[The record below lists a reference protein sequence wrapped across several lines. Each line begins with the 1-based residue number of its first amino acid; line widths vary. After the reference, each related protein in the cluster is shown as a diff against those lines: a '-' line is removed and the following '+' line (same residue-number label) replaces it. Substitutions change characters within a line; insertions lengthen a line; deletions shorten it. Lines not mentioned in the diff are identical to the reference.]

1 MQVEN
6 NSSNSMKIKQHLIS
20 NSSCVSSLQEFSD
33 LHEGALRV
41 ISNCLEDSES
51 MQLIQTMGGLEQ
63 LLQFVGTSTLPE
75 AQANAVKAIA
85 RMAQSSTETKG
96 LSSLFFFDKWVCT
109 LYTVRENVQNSLSF
123 IFVPHVQHFSTL
135 KG

>member
-1 MQVEN
+1 
-6 NSSNSMKIKQHLIS
+6 MKIKQHLSS
-20 NSSCVSSLQEFSD
+20 NGSCVSSLQEFSD
-33 LHEGALRV
+33 LHEGTLRV

-85 RMAQSSTETKG
+85 RMAQSSTEKKPQF
-96 LSSLFFFDKWVCT
+96 SVLF
-109 LYTVRENVQNSLSF
+109 
-123 IFVPHVQHFSTL
+123 
-135 KG
+135 

>member
-85 RMAQSSTETKG
+85 RMAQSSTETKA
-96 LSSLFFFDKWVCT
+96 SVLFSFLTNEFV
-109 LYTVRENVQNSLSF
+109 LYTLSDKMCKNSLSL

>member
-85 RMAQSSTETKG
+85 RMAQSSTETKA
-96 LSSLFFFDKWVCT
+96 SVLFSFLTNEFV
-109 LYTVRENVQNSLSF
+109 LYTLSDKMCKNILSF

>member
-6 NSSNSMKIKQHLIS
+6 NSSYSMKIKQHLSS
-20 NSSCVSSLQEFSD
+20 NGSCVSSLQEFSD

-85 RMAQSSTETKG
+85 RMAQSSTEKS

-109 LYTVRENVQNSLSF
+109 LYTVRQNVQKQLVTQRY
-123 IFVPHVQHFSTL
+123 IFVPHVQYIL
-135 KG
+135 VP

>member
-85 RMAQSSTETKG
+85 RMAQSSTETKASV
-96 LSSLFFFDKWVCT
+96 LFSFLTNEFVLYTLSDKMCKTACHSSLY
-109 LYTVRENVQNSLSF
+109 LMYNIL
-123 IFVPHVQHFSTL
+123 VP
-135 KG
+135 

>member
-1 MQVEN
+1 MSNQTFYIKVEN
-6 NSSNSMKIKQHLIS
+6 NSSNSGKIKQH
-20 NSSCVSSLQEFSD
+20 SCVSSLQEFSD

-75 AQANAVKAIA
+75 AQANAVKAVA
-85 RMAQSSTETKG
+85 RMAQSGMEK
-96 LSSLFFFDKWVCT
+96 K
-109 LYTVRENVQNSLSF
+109 
-123 IFVPHVQHFSTL
+123 PHFSVL
-135 KG
+135 F